1 MPRRKAAAVPVPKAV
16 PANKKAKREQF
27 RNTGER
33 RDRCDRRHSRVVVVV
48 VVVVVIPLRAWGD
61 VALPPIPVKGILL
74 CAASDA
80 LFRIS

>member
-48 VVVVVIPLRAWGD
+48 VVAPLRAWGD